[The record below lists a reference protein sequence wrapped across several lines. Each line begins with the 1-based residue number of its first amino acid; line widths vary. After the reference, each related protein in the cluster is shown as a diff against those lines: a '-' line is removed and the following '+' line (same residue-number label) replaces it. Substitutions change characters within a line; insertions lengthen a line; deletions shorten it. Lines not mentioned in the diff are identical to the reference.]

1 MLKPFLP
8 HLNSTGE
15 SKVITNVKVCRE
27 DDSFQL
33 AATELIKAKG
43 LFSSLKWVLMWKTSC
58 FSFLSKIRVFLV
70 HLEMAFV
77 IFSEWA
83 WYFYLPNFNNFKW
96 NSAFTSTDLLLQ
108 THSFWGVY
116 GTSLGGHVGPVVFW
130 VIGQLYGSSQ
140 QSDQIMVVT
149 TPPAQAVS
157 SSIGN
162 YGNHNSNYQLG
173 VVVKIGVV
181 FPLSKEHRAFW
192 GADILCGHPGAYCC
206 KICGAESNDA
216 PSYKIYGAGGQ
227 ASPSSGISCWRVV
240 RELHLWI
247 KHRCGVC
254 LRFPIGIVRERE
266 DVNTLL

>member
-1 MLKPFLP
+1 
-8 HLNSTGE
+8 
-15 SKVITNVKVCRE
+15 
-27 DDSFQL
+27 
-33 AATELIKAKG
+33 
-43 LFSSLKWVLMWKTSC
+43 MWKTSC
-58 FSFLSKIRVFLV
+58 FSFLSKICVFLV

-116 GTSLGGHVGPVVFW
+116 GTSLVGDVGPIVFW

-149 TPPAQAVS
+149 TPPVQAVS

-181 FPLSKEHRAFW
+181 FPLSKEQRAFW
-192 GADILCGHPGAYCC
+192 GADILCSHAARSVGQRAMMLHPTRSMGQEGRLLHPLALAAEGWWGSF
-206 KICGAESNDA
+206 ICGSR
-216 PSYKIYGAGGQ
+216 
-227 ASPSSGISCWRVV
+227 SSTDV
-240 RELHLWI
+240 EFAFD
-247 KHRCGVC
+247 
-254 LRFPIGIVRERE
+254 FP
-266 DVNTLL
+266 